1 MSQTK
6 STRHSTDDVTDIVY
20 RLEYASMS
28 TPEMALLRDAAQEIR
43 KLRERL
49 GEDPYGSH
57 R

>member
-1 MSQTK
+1 MNQMK
-6 STRHSTDDVTDIVY
+6 STPRSTDNIEDIVY

-28 TPEMALLRDAAQEIR
+28 TPEMALLRDAALEIR

>member
-1 MSQTK
+1 MKLEK
-6 STRHSTDDVTDIVY
+6 STPRLTDDVKDIVY

-49 GEDPYGSH
+49 GEDPYGSQ